1 MHEKLSQLG
10 KVLRKNRLAV
20 FLVSCMSMLI
30 LGVSAGAEGN
40 TSVGVSDFQSIINAL
55 TSQISVSTIVAVIA
69 AVVAIT
75 VGIAFM
81 WWGAKYASR
90 KIMAAIKN
98 GKTGA

>member
-1 MHEKLSQLG
+1 MHEKLAQFG

-20 FLVSCMSMLI
+20 FLVSCLSMLV
-30 LGVSAGAEGN
+30 LGISAGAES
-40 TSVGVSDFQSIINAL
+40 TTVGVSDFQSIISAL
-55 TSQISVSTIVAVIA
+55 TSQISVTTIVAVIA